1 MARYKVLVIVPFPL
15 SEKGMANRR
24 AQLAGQ
30 VLDPEIEFEF
40 KPVKSS
46 GALLDS
52 NPDFMQLDVAIYE
65 AGIDAERDG
74 YSAVC
79 IDTVSDSGMNSLRS
93 RLSIPVVGPGQ
104 AMFHLACQLGK
115 KFSIL
120 SMSDGTVAVVPLYR
134 KLLAEY
140 ELAHRCASVR
150 LATAGMD
157 WENLMTG
164 KEATIFPKLEAEA
177 RKAIEEDGADV
188 ICLGSTTMHQS
199 HAHLSERLAVPVLNP
214 GPVSYKVAELML
226 KMRLRHSKTAYPTP
240 RNPMDEKFHAMMDMA
255 ARFPWLR

>member
-15 SEKGMANRR
+15 SENGMANRR
-24 AQLAGQ
+24 AQLADQ

-52 NPDFMQLDVAIYE
+52 NPDFLQLDVAIYE

-79 IDTVSDSGMNSLRS
+79 IDTVSDSGMNSLRC
-93 RLSIPVVGPGQ
+93 RLSIPAVGPGQ

-115 KFSIL
+115 RFSIPPR
-120 SMSDGTVAVVPLYR
+120 MSDGTVAVVSLYR

-140 ELAHRCASVR
+140 ELAHRCASIR

-157 WENLMTG
+157 WENLTDRQG
-164 KEATIFPKLEAEA
+164 GHDLSQA
-177 RKAIEEDGADV
+177 RGRGAQGDRGGRRADV
-188 ICLGSTTMHQS
+188 ICLEQHHDASVARPPERAAGGAGAQSRPGQLQGRRADVEDEAGSQ
-199 HAHLSERLAVPVLNP
+199 
-214 GPVSYKVAELML
+214 
-226 KMRLRHSKTAYPTP
+226 
-240 RNPMDEKFHAMMDMA
+240 
-255 ARFPWLR
+255 

>member
-1 MARYKVLVIVPFPL
+1 MARHKVLVIVPFPL

-30 VLDPEIEFEF
+30 IVDSEIEFEF
-40 KPVKSS
+40 IPVKSS

-52 NPDFMQLDVAIYE
+52 NTDFLQLDVAIYE
-65 AGIDAERDG
+65 AGIDAERKG

-79 IDTVSDSGMNSLRS
+79 IDTVSDSGMNALRA
-93 RLSIPVVGPGQ
+93 RLSIPVIGPGQ

-120 SMSDGTVAVVPLYR
+120 SMSDGTVAVVSLYR

-140 ELAHRCASVR
+140 ELAHRCASIR

-164 KEATIFPKLEAEA
+164 KEATIFPKLENEA
-177 RKAIEEDGADV
+177 RKAIDEDGADV
-188 ICLGSTTMHQS
+188 ICLGSTTMHQ
-199 HAHLSERLAVPVLNP
+199 AGKHLSERLPVPVLNP
-214 GPVSYKVAELML
+214 GPVSYKMAELML
-226 KMRLRHSKTAYPTP
+226 KMNLRQSKTAYPAP
-240 RNPMDEKFHAMMDMA
+240 RKPMDEKFHAMMETA
-255 ARFPWLR
+255 QKFPWP

>member
-15 SEKGMANRR
+15 GQKGMANRR
-24 AQLAGQ
+24 AQLTGQ
-30 VLDPEIEFEF
+30 ELDPEVEFEF
-40 KPVKSS
+40 EPVKSS

-52 NPDFMQLDVAIYE
+52 NPDFLQLDVAIYE
-65 AGIDAERDG
+65 AGIDAERNG

-79 IDTVSDSGMNSLRS
+79 IDTVSDSGMNALRS
-93 RLSIPVVGPGQ
+93 RLSIPVIGPGQ

-115 KFSIL
+115 RFSIL

-140 ELAHRCASVR
+140 ELAHRCASIR
-150 LATAGMD
+150 LANAGMD

-177 RKAIEEDGADV
+177 RKAIADDGADV

-199 HAHLSERLAVPVLNP
+199 GSYLSERLPVPVLNP
-214 GPVSYKVAELML
+214 GPISYKVAELML
-226 KMRLRHSKTAYPTP
+226 KTKLSQSKTAYPTP
-240 RNPMDEKFHAMMDMA
+240 RNAMDEKFHAMMET
-255 ARFPWLR
+255 ARKFPWP

>member
-1 MARYKVLVIVPFPL
+1 MARHKVLVIVPFPL

-30 VLDPEIEFEF
+30 IVDSEIEFEF
-40 KPVKSS
+40 IPVKSS

-52 NPDFMQLDVAIYE
+52 NTDFLQLDVAIYE
-65 AGIDAERDG
+65 AGIDAERKG

-79 IDTVSDSGMNSLRS
+79 IDTVSDSGMNALRA
-93 RLSIPVVGPGQ
+93 RLSIPVIGPGQ

-140 ELAHRCASVR
+140 ELAHRCASIR
-150 LATAGMD
+150 LATQDRLSCSAQ
-157 WENLMTG
+157 TG
-164 KEATIFPKLEAEA
+164 GREVS
-177 RKAIEEDGADV
+177 RDDGDGAEV
-188 ICLGSTTMHQS
+188 SMAIVAALNHHRLGKGPRETECL
-199 HAHLSERLAVPVLNP
+199 
-214 GPVSYKVAELML
+214 AE
-226 KMRLRHSKTAYPTP
+226 K
-240 RNPMDEKFHAMMDMA
+240 
-255 ARFPWLR
+255 

>member
-52 NPDFMQLDVAIYE
+52 NPDFLQLDVAIYE

-104 AMFHLACQLGK
+104 AMFHLACAGQEVLDPLDVRRHSRGRSALPQIARRVRAGASMRFGTARHRRDGLGEPHDRQGGHD
-115 KFSIL
+115 L
-120 SMSDGTVAVVPLYR
+120 SQARGRSMQGDRGGRRRRHLPGQHYD
-134 KLLAEY
+134 
-140 ELAHRCASVR
+140 ASVAR
-150 LATAGMD
+150 PLDRAAG
-157 WENLMTG
+157 
-164 KEATIFPKLEAEA
+164 
-177 RKAIEEDGADV
+177 GACESRGAKRGV
-188 ICLGSTTMHQS
+188 QS
-199 HAHLSERLAVPVLNP
+199 
-214 GPVSYKVAELML
+214 
-226 KMRLRHSKTAYPTP
+226 
-240 RNPMDEKFHAMMDMA
+240 
-255 ARFPWLR
+255 